1 MQIAKMEHINTLPPL
16 LSRWFESK
24 NKGLEFFNVFFS
36 ILDELIHEETN
47 LE

>member
-1 MQIAKMEHINTLPPL
+1 MQIPKMEHINTPP
-16 LSRWFESK
+16 LSRWFESG
-24 NKGLEFFNVFFS
+24 NKGLGFFDVFFS